1 MFVGLPFMFFFIKVA
16 ICGSQFLF
24 LLKQQ
29 GIFFI
34 DLKEHRHFGTKY
46 FGIDW
51 LKNIVNTSGLVPFE
65 DILIS
70 IIIGSN
76 ENNGNVPQ
84 LLAFI
89 NQRSRF
95 KTAQYG
101 HLYVHEDHSKVK
113 LVEQNF

>member
-1 MFVGLPFMFFFIKVA
+1 MDLFLVIGD
-16 ICGSQFLF
+16 SQFLF

-29 GIFFI
+29 SIFFI
-34 DLKEHRHFGTKY
+34 DLNEHRYFGTKY
-46 FGIDW
+46 IGIDW
-51 LKNIVNTSGLVPFE
+51 LKKIVNTSGLVPFE

-89 NQRSRF
+89 NQCSRF
-95 KTAQYG
+95 KTTQYG

-113 LVEQNF
+113 LVEQDF